1 MKQLESDKI
10 TALYCRLSR
19 DNELSGESNSI
30 KNQKLILSK
39 YAENNIFQN
48 IRFFVDDGYS
58 GTTFTRPAFMEMMD
72 LAEQNKIST
81 IIVKDHS
88 RLGRNRLV
96 VGQLLEED
104 FVRLRY

>member
-19 DNELSGESNSI
+19 DDELAGESNSI

-39 YAENNIFQN
+39 YAEDNKFQN

-96 VGQLLEED
+96 VGQLLEDD
-104 FVRLRY
+104 FVKLRY

>member
-39 YAENNIFQN
+39 YAENNKFQN